1 MNLDAYE
8 PSLNELD
15 YTKDKW
21 IELID
26 GLTQLD
32 PFNRIS
38 VKKALQILK
47 QIEHIYFENY
57 NK

>member
-1 MNLDAYE
+1 MNLDVYE
-8 PSLNELD
+8 PSLNELNN
-15 YTKDKW
+15 TKDKW